1 MNAYLS
7 LCINMCVIQKITVI
21 QMMRSVVMPLLLFG
35 ISFFFFLVAT
45 KVRHF
50 IVLGISLDSWC

>member
-1 MNAYLS
+1 MCASENIRYTDEKFGGNA
-7 LCINMCVIQKITVI
+7 IAFVRDI
-21 QMMRSVVMPLLLFG
+21 
-35 ISFFFFLVAT
+35 FFLVAT